1 MDMNA
6 FFCIVLG
13 TIILRSWWKRN
24 YAKPRKPRTPD
35 IPLAPMV
42 QPRSDAQRQRDK
54 DAEEL
59 RKQGYSE
66 KIIATILPTINND
79 GS

>member
-6 FFCIVLG
+6 FFG
-13 TIILRSWWKRN
+13 IILSVMVLRWWWKNN
-24 YAKPRKPRTPD
+24 YAKPRKPRIPD
-35 IPLAPMV
+35 VPTAPMV

-66 KIIATILPTINND
+66 ELIATILPTINND
-79 GS
+79 GR